1 MLLLLETG
9 GDSLGMSSYVRWF
22 QAASMALYG
31 GLLGDH
37 LLVCGHLG
45 NCNNNNASTYSI
57 F

>member
-37 LLVCGHLG
+37 MLVCGHLG
-45 NCNNNNASTYSI
+45 DCNNNNASTYSI